1 MRLSAVTVVWPLPL
15 LLCAS
20 TPVTAAPPAASYES
34 AVVRVVAA
42 AASPNGPVFATG
54 TGFFVNDRHIVT
66 NQHVVAG
73 ARSSP
78 SPARLFALLSGGED
92 PLPVAVIWTDDGLD
106 LALLDYAGATPHG
119 VLALVGAEPAAGAP
133 VYSVGYPG
141 SADVLGADRAHST
154 LTDGILSRP
163 PFEARWGAGGSALA
177 VVLQHT
183 ADINPGNSGGPL
195 LDDCGG
201 VLGVNTA
208 GGTAAVRDG
217 DGNVLGRTA
226 AQGIFFAL
234 HVSELMR
241 VLDETGGDYAAAA
254 ACDVG
259 SRARSP
265 EPSGPAGPHP
275 LTIALLTGIL
285 LALAVLTFKRP
296 RAAIAAGAGQT
307 VAAVA
312 SAVSAASIRGPHATT
327 VRFSGRE
334 GTSDLVLDAG
344 ALRRARHGL
353 NIGRHAGLVDLP
365 LRVDGV
371 SRRHFRVSVRRGQTF
386 VEDLNSTNGT
396 YVNGARLSPY
406 HARQL
411 RSGDTVGAGDGR
423 WRFDAR
429 R

>member
-1 MRLSAVTVVWPLPL
+1 M
-15 LLCAS
+15 
-20 TPVTAAPPAASYES
+20 
-34 AVVRVVAA
+34 
-42 AASPNGPVFATG
+42 
-54 TGFFVNDRHIVT
+54 
-66 NQHVVAG
+66 HVSRRA
-73 ARSSP
+73 
-78 SPARLFALLSGGED
+78 
-92 PLPVAVIWTDDGLD
+92 
-106 LALLDYAGATPHG
+106 ATPCRR
-119 VLALVGAEPAAGAP
+119 VGR
-133 VYSVGYPG
+133 
-141 SADVLGADRAHST
+141 RAHST

-241 VLDETGGDYAAAA
+241 VLDEMGGGYAAAA
-254 ACDVG
+254 ACDAG
-259 SRARSP
+259 SRARVP

-296 RAAIAAGAGQT
+296 RTAIAAGAGQT

-312 SAVSAASIRGPHATT
+312 SAVSAASIGGAHATT

-334 GTSDLVLDAG
+334 STSDLVL
-344 ALRRARHGL
+344 LRRAPAPL
-353 NIGRHAGLVDLP
+353 AAGKAGDAA
-365 LRVDGV
+365 RQ
-371 SRRHFRVSVRRGQTF
+371 SRRHAARDADDLPAGPVRRDPRTGE
-386 VEDLNSTNGT
+386 VIAD
-396 YVNGARLSPY
+396 
-406 HARQL
+406 
-411 RSGDTVGAGDGR
+411 
-423 WRFDAR
+423 
-429 R
+429 